1 MLRFNTCVFNI
12 DFATHHNTSLER
24 SFIKD
29 IEAILDLNK
38 VQIHEF
44 KITKDSFNST
54 IKTQLV

>member
-1 MLRFNTCVFNI
+1 MYLIFTLPHIILYVFRV
-12 DFATHHNTSLER
+12 TG